1 MNLKNQRR
9 IAARLLKVG
18 LNRVQFN
25 KDRLSDASEALT
37 RGDVRSLIRNGVI
50 TLLPEKSTSRYRARL
65 RLAQKRKGRKKGQG
79 GRKGKKNARQHG
91 KERWIKKVRALRE
104 ELSKLKEEK
113 KIGKDQY
120 RKLYLQIKGNLYH
133 SRRHLRESIERAR
146 R

>member
-9 IAARLLKVG
+9 MAAELLKVG

-37 RGDVRSLIRNGVI
+37 REDIRSLIRNGVI
-50 TLLPEKSTSRYRARL
+50 TIRPEKSTSRYRARV
-65 RLAQKRKGRKKGQG
+65 RLAQKRKGRHKGPG
-79 GRKGKKNARQHG
+79 RRKGSKNARRHG
-91 KERWIKKVRALRE
+91 KESWIKKVRALRE
-104 ELSKLKEEK
+104 ELTKLKEEK

-120 RKLYLQIKGNLYH
+120 RRLYLQIKGNLYH